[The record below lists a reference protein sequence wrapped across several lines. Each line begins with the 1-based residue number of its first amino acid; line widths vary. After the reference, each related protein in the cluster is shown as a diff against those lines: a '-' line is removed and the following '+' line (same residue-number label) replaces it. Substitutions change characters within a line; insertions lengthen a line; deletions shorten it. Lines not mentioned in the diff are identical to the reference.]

1 MKESNIIA
9 LDVGKSRI
17 GVARASASLGFP
29 SPLTTLNNDDL
40 VWQNIKKIIDENSVS
55 VIVVGLPRN
64 LEGNNTQQ
72 TDYTLDFVK
81 KLTKHVGIT
90 IKLQDEALTSKKA
103 ELEISKSKRPKY
115 DVDSLAAT
123 YILEDYITSK

>member
-1 MKESNIIA
+1 MKENNIIA

-17 GVARASASLGFP
+17 GVARASAISGFP
-29 SPLTTLNNDDL
+29 SPLMTIKNDET
-40 VWQNIKKIIDENSVS
+40 VWENIKKIIDENSVS
-55 VIVVGLPRN
+55 AIVVGLPRS

-72 TDYTLDFVK
+72 TDYTMDFVD
-81 KLTKHVGIT
+81 KLSKLVKVP

-103 ELEISKSKRPKY
+103 EAEIAQSKRPKY

-123 YILEDYITSK
+123 YILEDYIASK